1 MSFPSAAIG
10 LVIDLIIQRRRPKI
24 STKKNAPIPII
35 NRLKLCT
42 SPITSDSGTLTTKVQ
57 SVPIIPYLEFTLFIP
72 SSTE

>member
-24 STKKNAPIPII
+24 STKKNAPRPII
-35 NRLKLCT
+35 NTLSLCT
-42 SPITSDSGTLTTKVQ
+42 PLITSVSGTLTTKVQ
-57 SVPIIPYLEFTLFIP
+57 SVPIISYLEFTLFTP